1 MWHAHHYLLDY
12 LWAVEQ
18 RVEKFPALAHFSN
31 ERKKCVRPNR
41 INYKKEKIKRR
52 IVKIGI

>member
-1 MWHAHHYLLDY
+1 
-12 LWAVEQ
+12 
-18 RVEKFPALAHFSN
+18 VEKFPALAHFSN